1 MRTAIRLTIAAF
13 VFVFAATTARAEEIR
28 VLSSVGIKAV
38 IDVLGPQF
46 EQKTKHKVTTT
57 FDLAGVLKTRIEGG
71 EPFDVAILTPAMI
84 DELISK
90 GKIAPAT
97 RVEVAR
103 TGLNETEAREA
114 GFEYSTSTVEPT
126 ARAGYFPDATTITVK
141 VVVDRN
147 SHRLLGAQIVGKE
160 GAAKRIDVLATALW
174 NEMTVD
180 EIADLD
186 LGYAPPFSPLWDPV
200 QVAARQSAHDR

>member
-1 MRTAIRLTIAAF
+1 MRTAIRLTIAVFAF
-13 VFVFAATTARAEEIR
+13 VLAATTARAEEIR

-38 IDVLGPQF
+38 IEVLGPQF
-46 EQKTKHKVTTT
+46 ERATKHKVTTM

-103 TGLNETEAREA
+103 TGLGLMMRAGAPKREEDLPRV
-114 GFEYSTSTVEPT
+114 GGVRDRQPT
-126 ARAGYFPDATTITVK
+126 ARRPGRGRA
-141 VVVDRN
+141 
-147 SHRLLGAQIVGKE
+147 
-160 GAAKRIDVLATALW
+160 
-174 NEMTVD
+174 
-180 EIADLD
+180 
-186 LGYAPPFSPLWDPV
+186 APPRSPV
-200 QVAARQSAHDR
+200 EVGRARSADERKPRRWT